1 MIVAH
6 NNVIVGDAVAIFRLR
21 HSLPD
26 SAALILYRAL
36 SRVHNRC
43 NRSNCDEFTR
53 TATAGVVL
61 ADCCTLSKLLTI
73 FGDRGSIGPRTGT
86 REGHTEIELQE
97 RVLKVGGKYP
107 AIARITVRYSGC
119 CSIVPG
125 NAVVAPVKQAR
136 VTPGVDAIICAH
148 PVDAVDG
155 LRTRG

>member
-1 MIVAH
+1 MIAIDAH
-6 NNVIVGDAVAIFRLR
+6 VTVGDAVTVLRLR
-21 HSLPD
+21 DSLPHRGT
-26 SAALILYRAL
+26 LILNRAL
-36 SRVHNRC
+36 RRIHNRY
-43 NRSNCDEFTR
+43 NRDNCDEFTR
-53 TATAGVVL
+53 TTTAGVVL
-61 ADCCTLSKLLTI
+61 ADCCTLRKLLTI

-136 VTPGVDAIICAH
+136 VTPCVDAIICAH